1 MTRKDLQRLSSIR
14 LREAKLLL
22 AANAPD
28 GAYYLAGYAVECALK
43 ACIAR
48 STGRHDF
55 PDLKRVKDSY
65 THKAKDLIVVAGLK
79 PAFDEA
85 MRQSEF
91 AWSWE
96 IVIQWSEESR
106 YSNHSPQ
113 EASDLIEAIENRK
126 HGILQW
132 LKKHY

>member
-1 MTRKDLQRLSSIR
+1 MTRADLQKLSATR

-48 STGRHDF
+48 STKRHDF
-55 PDLKRVKDSY
+55 PNKNRANDSY
-65 THKAKDLIVVAGLK
+65 SHDAKALTVVAGLK
-79 PAFDEA
+79 TGFDEA

-91 AWSWE
+91 AWRWE
-96 IVIQWSEESR
+96 IVIKWNEESR
-106 YSNHSPQ
+106 YGSHSPQ
-113 EASDLIEAIENRK
+113 EAHDLIEAIENRK

-132 LKKHY
+132 LRKHY

>member
-1 MTRKDLQRLSSIR
+1 VTRGDLQKLAAIR
-14 LREAKLLL
+14 LKEAKLLL

-43 ACIAR
+43 ACIAKTTVR
-48 STGRHDF
+48 YDF
-55 PDLKRVKDSY
+55 PDLERARGSY
-65 THKAKDLIVVAGLK
+65 THDAKKLIGVAGLRS
-79 PAFDEA
+79 AFDVA

-91 AWSWE
+91 SWRWE
-96 IVIQWSEESR
+96 IAIKWNEERR
-106 YSNHSPQ
+106 YGGHSTQ

-132 LKKHY
+132 LRRHY